1 MQLNR
6 WRLIRIDQSIGLLIW
21 IKQSTGILQYLQQ
34 CPAQEIR
41 LSQEADTKQQEA
53 PNWTIEPPS
62 TAAKLPAIV
71 PDRSSHRLPVPM
83 SRPHRRGWVR
93 VALGLAII
101 LVGAAGGAYWW
112 NQHQA
117 QLPAGVFWGNGRLEA
132 DEIDIDTKYA
142 GRIAQVLADEGDM
155 VRAGQVVARMDT
167 RDLEASLKK
176 SEAQVRQA
184 QKAIDE
190 AKANVAQQTSLMLL
204 AKQQMDRAVYLVQK
218 GAQTKEVLDQ
228 RQQVLDGADAAL
240 KAAEARVIEAEH
252 ALQAATH
259 DVELY
264 SVQIADNT
272 LVAPT
277 DGRIQYRLARVGEV
291 LPAGGKV
298 FAMLD
303 ISYVYMDVYLPTEA
317 AGKARFG
324 ADSRIVLDA
333 YPQIAIPAKV
343 SFIATQAQ
351 FTPKTVETKTERDK
365 LMFRIRVRIDPER
378 LRARGDAVRSGLPGI
393 AYVRTDPA
401 VDWPAW
407 LQRITP
413 Q

>member
-1 MQLNR
+1 MLPKTIAEIP
-6 WRLIRIDQSIGLLIW
+6 L
-21 IKQSTGILQYLQQ
+21 T
-34 CPAQEIR
+34 QEV
-41 LSQEADTKQQEA
+41 DTKQQA
-53 PNWTIEPPS
+53 SADLTVHQPG
-62 TAAKLPAIV
+62 TAAKPLV
-71 PDRSSHRLPVPM
+71 LRQDTGGRNLPVPQPI
-83 SRPHRRGWVR
+83 SRPAPGRRRWLR
-93 VALGLAII
+93 IAVALVFVL
-101 LVGAAGGAYWW
+101 LGAAGGAYWW
-112 NQHQA
+112 KQRQT
-117 QLPAGVFWGNGRLEA
+117 QLPPSIVWSNGRVEA

-142 GRIAQVLADEGDM
+142 GRIAEMFAEEGDM
-155 VRAGQVVARMDT
+155 IKVGQVVARMDT

-184 QKAIDE
+184 QKSVDE
-190 AKANVAQQTSLMLL
+190 AKANVAQQASILLL
-204 AKQQMDRAVYLVQK
+204 AKQEMDRAVYLVQK
-218 GAQTKEVLDQ
+218 GWQTKEVLDQ
-228 RQQVLDGADAAL
+228 RQQALDGAQAAL
-240 KAAEARVIEAEH
+240 NAAEARETVAEH
-252 ALQAATH
+252 ALTAATH

-303 ISYVYMDVYLPTEA
+303 ISYVYMDIYLPTKE
-317 AGKARFG
+317 AGKVRFG
-324 ADSRIVLDA
+324 ADTRIVLDA
-333 YPQIAIPAKV
+333 YPHVAIPAKV

-351 FTPKTVETKTERDK
+351 FTPKTVETQTERDK

-378 LRARGDAVRSGLPGI
+378 LRARGDQVRSGLPGV

-401 VDWPAW
+401 VPWPEW
-407 LQRITP
+407 LQRMTL